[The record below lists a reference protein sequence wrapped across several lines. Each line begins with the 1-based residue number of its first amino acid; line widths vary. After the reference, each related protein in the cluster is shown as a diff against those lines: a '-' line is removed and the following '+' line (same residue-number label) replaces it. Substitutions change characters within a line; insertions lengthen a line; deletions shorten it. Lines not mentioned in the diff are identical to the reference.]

1 MAIATATA
9 IAGLALSAGSAG
21 ASFAQAAKQRRLQS
35 EAQEAA
41 ARSMAEARNKLQVN
55 FYDQMAIQKEP
66 YELQREAM
74 LVQGAQ
80 AMEGAREGERGV
92 AATAGRLQMAQNEAQ
107 AGIRTAMGKEMTD
120 IQQLQLAEES
130 RLRDIGAQM
139 DLEEAAG
146 AQQAAADA
154 QRAEAASV
162 AQGWESV
169 TSLGQQAMAMAPLYE
184 KSASARQLGR
194 LEKQYAAAVAK
205 GGLDPKFL
213 DAQGKPLPFQQ
224 AVSKMPGYGFDVS
237 GVGGMTQ
244 ESFADYMI
252 KQDARNIKNMRGVN
266 YFAPTVKPQP

>member
-1 MAIATATA
+1 MGIATATA
-9 IAGLALSAGSAG
+9 IAGLAVSAGSAG
-21 ASFAQAAKQRRLQS
+21 ASFAQAAKQRRLQQD
-35 EAQEAA
+35 AQESA
-41 ARSMAEARNKLQVN
+41 ARAMAEARKKLQVN

-80 AMEGAREGERGV
+80 AIEGAKESERGV
-92 AATAGRLQMAQNEAQ
+92 AATAGRVQMAQNEAQ

-120 IQQLQLAEES
+120 IQNLQLAEES

-139 DLEEAAG
+139 DLEEVAG

-184 KSASARQLGR
+184 KSASARQFGR
-194 LEKQYAAAVAK
+194 LEKDYAKAVQK
-205 GGLDPKFL
+205 GGLRPEFL
-213 DAQGKPLPFQQ
+213 DAQGRPLPFQQ
-224 AVSKMPGYGFDVS
+224 AVGKMTGYGFDVS

-244 ESFADYMI
+244 QSFADYMI
-252 KQDARNIKNMRGVN
+252 QQDPRSLKNMRGVN
-266 YFAPTVKPQP
+266 YFAPTVKPQ